1 MTDTSQAIVER
12 VRKLLELAKS
22 DNVNES
28 ASAAAMAQELML
40 KYQLSA
46 ACLED
51 GPAPVERTAVQVD
64 SGKKRACMW
73 QAMLATVLGKHLHV
87 QVVYVT
93 GTDRI
98 DAIGRGRDVA
108 ALALLYH
115 WVRGQLELAAS
126 NAWATC
132 NRALQRLDGG
142 RVRFT
147 DTFMRGAR
155 ETIDERMAAQRRA
168 IVAQASDP
176 GTALVRLDAYGD
188 QAAAAIQRW
197 KDDADLRT
205 RTTSRRVPSAGAGA
219 YEAGRSAGH
228 GVGLSPNSRSLPGR
242 RA

>member
-1 MTDTSQAIVER
+1 MTDASQVIVEK
-12 VRKLLELAKS
+12 VRALLELAKS
-22 DNVNES
+22 DNVHE
-28 ASAAAMAQELML
+28 AALAATRAQNLML

-51 GPAPVERTAVQVD
+51 GPAPVERTAVQAD

-87 QVVYVT
+87 QVVYVI

-98 DAIGRGRDVA
+98 DAIGRGPDVA
-108 ALALLYH
+108 AMALYH
-115 WVRGQLELAAS
+115 WVRGQLERAAS
-126 NAWATC
+126 VAWATC

-155 ETIDERMAAQRRA
+155 ETIDERMRAQRRA
-168 IVAQASDP
+168 IVAHESDP

-188 QAAAAIQRW
+188 QAAAAIQKWR
-197 KDDADLRT
+197 DDADLRT

-219 YEAGRSAGH
+219 YEAGRSAGQ

-242 RA
+242 RV